1 MTPTPDNNGLD
12 RTESFA
18 MLAKGTVI
26 SHYEII
32 EKVGEGG
39 MGVVY
44 KARDTKLGRTV
55 ALKFLPPQL
64 ICDSEVKARFEH
76 EARAAS
82 ALNHNNITTVH
93 DVDEIKGQCFICM
106 EYIDGKSIKELVRQQ
121 TLSVDRVVEIAL
133 QIGEGLNAAHK
144 KEIVHRD
151 VKSDNV
157 MLTAEGV
164 VKITDFGLA
173 KLKGATK
180 LTKTGTT
187 MGTLQYMSPEQA
199 QGVEVDQRSDVF
211 SFGVI
216 LYEMITG
223 QLPFRGEYEAS
234 VIYSIL
240 NETPEPL
247 ARYKA
252 NVPEGLQR
260 IVDKALQKD
269 VSTRYQSAAEVV
281 ADLKGLQKE
290 TRVVIAAKPKSKL
303 LALVIPAFVVSVIAL
318 LFLILKPFRV
328 QVVPEKSAI
337 AKENSLAI
345 MYFDNLVDVEDEER
359 LGEIVTNLL
368 ITDLSE
374 SEYVNVVSSQRLYD
388 ILKLLGREGEKKID
402 REVAT
407 QVATKAGARWML
419 LGNILRVEPQTV
431 ITTQLVDVET
441 GQVKASQRID
451 GEPKEDVFSLVDK
464 LTIEIKN
471 DLSLPTE
478 AQQEPDRSIADVT
491 THSPEAYRCYL
502 EGLDYAK
509 KFQGRKAEECH
520 QKALKHDSTFAM
532 AYFRLSNLYQGSEHR
547 RMLAK
552 AVEYSDGASLRE
564 KHYIMAAQAWASQG
578 WAKYVEELHKLVERY
593 PEEKEALLKLGNY
606 YVDSRLFDQGVH
618 YLNKA
623 IEIDSLYKLAYNSL
637 AYAYTY
643 MGDFEKSIVAMN
655 KYISLAPDEP
665 NPYDSRGD
673 IYAWFGK
680 TEQAV
685 ESYKKANQISPDF
698 STGKLGHMYLFRR
711 EYAKAES
718 CYKGLA
724 SGSEKGQRSRG
735 RTYLALI
742 PLYQGKFERALTI
755 LDNGIAADKMEQ
767 VEIGLSLSKNHFK
780 RDIYKQKRE
789 LNRALNESEMIVEV
803 YRRDYPNV
811 VAYERSNYAA
821 LLAENGD
828 FEKAEEVSGALRKDI
843 EEKDKTEISSYW
855 WTTGSIE
862 FAKGNLEA
870 SVADLERAAQGSS
883 ETFFS
888 LYSLGRAYLEMG
900 RVGEA
905 VAKFEKAL
913 SRYDDGSR
921 VHRIVWAAKVHY
933 LLGLA
938 YEKSGWNKK
947 AIDQYEEFLDIW
959 RDADPGIPEVE
970 DARERLA
977 ELKAN
982 I

>member
-1 MTPTPDNNGLD
+1 MTSEADNNGLD

-18 MLAKGTVI
+18 MLARGTVI

-55 ALKFLPPQL
+55 ALKFLPPHL

-76 EARAAS
+76 EAKAAS
-82 ALNHNNITTVH
+82 ALNHNNITTIH

-106 EYIDGKSIKELVRQQ
+106 EYIDGKSIKELIRDQ
-121 TLSVDRVVEIAL
+121 TLSVDKVVDIAI

-144 KEIVHRD
+144 KDIIHRD
-151 VKSDNV
+151 VKSENV

-223 QLPFRGEYEAS
+223 QLPFKGEHEAA
-234 VIYSIL
+234 VIYSIV

-269 VSTRYQSAAEVV
+269 VSTRYQSASEVV

-290 TRVVIAAKPKSKL
+290 TKVVLMVKPKTRL
-303 LALVIPAFVVSVIAL
+303 LPIIVPASVVFIIAL
-318 LFLILKPFRV
+318 LFLILKPFQV

-345 MYFDNLVDVEDEER
+345 MYFDNMVDAEDNER

-374 SEYVNVVSSQRLYD
+374 SEYVNVLSSQRLYD

-419 LGNILRVEPQTV
+419 LGNILQVEPQTV
-431 ITTQLVDVET
+431 ITTQLVDVQS
-441 GQVKASQRID
+441 GQVEASQRIT
-451 GEPKEDVFSLVDK
+451 GERAEEIFSLVDR
-464 LTIEIKN
+464 LTVEIKK
-471 DLSLPTE
+471 DLSLPAV
-478 AQQEPDRSIADVT
+478 AQQEPDPSVADVT
-491 THSPEAYRCYL
+491 THSPEAYRYYL
-502 EGLDYAK
+502 EGLDYHFKVYDSEAERS
-509 KFQGRKAEECH
+509 FRKALEY
-520 QKALKHDSTFAM
+520 DTTFAM
-532 AYFRLSNLYQGSEHR
+532 AYLRLCDYTSGPEYTQ
-547 RMLAK
+547 MLAK
-552 AVEYSDGASLRE
+552 AVKYSDRVSQKE
-564 KHYIMAAQAWASQG
+564 KHYIKAEEAWASRG
-578 WAKYVEELHKLVERY
+578 HDKYAEELHDLLDRH
-593 PEEKEALLKLGNY
+593 PEEKEALYGLGWYYADLRQFEQAVNY
-606 YVDSRLFDQGVH
+606 FSKV
-618 YLNKA
+618 
-623 IEIDSLYKLAYNSL
+623 IELDPLYKWAYNALAYT
-637 AYAYTY
+637 YTY
-643 MGDFEKSIVAMN
+643 MGDFEKSISAIN
-655 KYISLAPDEP
+655 EYISLAPDEP
-665 NPYDSRGD
+665 NPYDSRGE

-680 TEQAV
+680 IEQAI
-685 ESYKKANQISPDF
+685 ESFKKAGEIKPDF
-698 STGKLGHMYLFRR
+698 SIHRLGHMYLLKR

-718 CYKGLA
+718 CYAKFA
-724 SGSEKGQRSRG
+724 GSSDKESRSYG
-735 RTYLALI
+735 RALLALI
-742 PLYQGKFERALTI
+742 PLYQGKFGEALTV
-755 LDNGIAADKMEQ
+755 LDHGIAADEMEQ
-767 VEIGLSLSKNHFK
+767 VVNWAVEFKHHLKAAVHYEKKDLSS
-780 RDIYKQKRE
+780 
-789 LNRALNESEMIVEV
+789 ALEESEMVITNYLENHPNLVISE
-803 YRRDYPNV
+803 RADY
-811 VAYERSNYAA
+811 AM
-821 LLAENGD
+821 LLAENND
-828 FEKAEEVSGALRKDI
+828 LEKAKEVAEALRKDI
-843 EEKDKTEISSYW
+843 EEKDQTVMHIYW
-855 WTTGSIE
+855 LAVGYVE
-862 FAKGNLEA
+862 FAEGNIKESINNFEKA
-870 SVADLERAAQGSS
+870 TQRGQS
-883 ETFFS
+883 FS
-888 LYSLGRAYLEMG
+888 AVYPLARAYLEMD
-900 RVGEA
+900 RLAEA
-905 VAKFEKAL
+905 VAELEKAV
-913 SRYDDGSR
+913 SSYTVDR
-921 VHRIVWAAKVHY
+921 VWNAILAVKAHY

-938 YEKSGWNKK
+938 YEKSGWDKK
-947 AIDQYEEFLDIW
+947 AVEQYEEFLEIW
-959 RDADPGIPEVE
+959 KDADPGIPEVE
-970 DARERLA
+970 DAKERLNQ
-977 ELKAN
+977 LRKKA
-982 I
+982 